1 MKKTFFSF
9 LLLISAGMMAQEQK
23 EVLLLDSIVESN
35 EYGLQSKQTFTYNNR
50 GEATDWLVYNYGA
63 DNAWTLD
70 RTYRL
75 SSTYNSNGQLAIRQE
90 ELQTT
95 TGWALM
101 SRTDYEYDEQGRVL
115 TETQWSHSA
124 QGTPWTHMS
133 RNCFHYNE
141 AGKVDTI
148 YNQLA
153 NDKDWDP
160 YMTMVTNTELS
171 TDEMRVMDRLWAGF
185 EEDGADGQQIY
196 YFSIHTIET
205 ALPQVSNANRTASKR
220 LVNGQVIINDHYT
233 ADGKYIR

>member
-9 LLLISAGMMAQEQK
+9 LLLISAGLVAQEQK
-23 EVLLLDSIVESN
+23 QVLLLDSIVESS

-50 GEATDWLVYNYGA
+50 GEATDWLLYKFSNNVWNKE
-63 DNAWTLD
+63 

-75 SSTYNSNGQLAIRQE
+75 SSTYNSDGQLSTRQE

-115 TETQWSHSA
+115 NETRWSHSA
-124 QGTPWTHMS
+124 SGTPWTHMS

-148 YNQLA
+148 YYQLA
-153 NDKDWDP
+153 GDTDWEP
-160 YMTMVTNTELS
+160 YMTMVTNAELS
-171 TDEMRVMDRLWAGF
+171 TDEMRVMDRLWTG
-185 EEDGADGQQIY
+185 EEEYGADGQQIY

-205 ALPQVSNANRTASKR
+205 ALPQVVNANRTASKR